1 MAHPLLIALALLVT
15 MTDAYGGAPGVSPL
29 ESAVWTLVPL
39 AGAWLVAHLVI
50 RRCGRTLDRTG
61 SPRALRRAESAARGL
76 KIFLYLDAGLAFI
89 LFDWLTSVRAVV
101 GNLIVLDEAIA
112 AAPFLLALVAGW
124 WSFAPIERRLIDAA
138 LFRALDEAAPIH
150 PPPSPEQIV
159 LDRVRHTLLIGV
171 VVITLVLAWSEAVA
185 LTLARLLDSGTI
197 ATAETAELIAAGA
210 QLAIALPVL
219 AAAPLLIRLLW
230 DAVPLVE
237 GALNDRI
244 ASLARLHNVR
254 YRRVLIWRTRGAML
268 NGAVVGFIA
277 PLRYVLLTDALI
289 ERLPARQLDA
299 VIAHEIAHVKRKHL
313 PWLLGSTAAA
323 AALFGVAAAILLE
336 RDGTLPP
343 VLQSAASVSAS
354 VLGALL
360 IFGHV
365 SRTFERQADAFAA
378 QTLSREAG
386 SETITEDAALAM
398 SGALTSVA
406 KFNHIPESRFGYR
419 HGSIAQRKRNVLR
432 TTGRGVMRLPVDGA
446 VTRLKLATI
455 AGLVGAGA
463 LAAIGG

>member
-15 MTDAYGGAPGVSPL
+15 MTDAYAGAPRVSAL

-39 AGAWLVAHLVI
+39 AGAWLVAHLAI
-50 RRCGRTLDRTG
+50 RRCGRVLDRTG
-61 SPRALRRAESAARGL
+61 SPVTLRRAEGVARAL
-76 KIFLYLDAGLAFI
+76 KVFLYLDAGIAFI
-89 LFDWLTSVRAVV
+89 LFDWLASVRSIT
-101 GNLIVLDEAIA
+101 GDLIVIDEAIA
-112 AAPFLLALVAGW
+112 AAPFLLTLVAGW

-138 LFRALDEAAPIH
+138 LFRALDEAQPVH
-150 PPPSPEQIV
+150 PPPTPAQIV
-159 LDRVRHTLLIGV
+159 LDRVRHALLIGV
-171 VVITLVLAWSEAVA
+171 VVITLVLAWSEGVA
-185 LTLARLLDSGTI
+185 ITLARLLESGAI
-197 ATAETAELIAAGA
+197 ASAETAELIAAGA
-210 QLAIALPVL
+210 QLAVALPVL

-237 GALNDRI
+237 GALSDRI
-244 ASLARLHNVR
+244 AAIARMHNVR

-313 PWLLGSTAAA
+313 PWLLASTAAA

-343 VLQSAASVSAS
+343 VLQSAGSVSAS
-354 VLGALL
+354 VIGALL

-386 SETITEDAALAM
+386 SETVTQDAALAM
-398 SGALTSVA
+398 SGALTAVA
-406 KFNHIPESRFGYR
+406 RFNHIKESRFGYR
-419 HGSIAQRKRNVLR
+419 HGSIAQRKKNVLR
-432 TTGRGVMRLPVDGA
+432 TTGRGVGRLPVDA
-446 VTRLKLATI
+446 YTFKVKVATLLAI
-455 AGLVGAGA
+455 AGAIAAGA
-463 LAAIGG
+463 FA